1 MMYHW
6 RNPVK
11 FRSHVPKKRCK
22 MRGSRIYI
30 QDIPLKSPASPTR
43 KQGAESGRSRFL
55 SRFAPRSE
63 EHTSELQSLMRISYA
78 VFCLKKNKKQTQ
90 SHTTNTHLHTHHTH
104 KHEHWIYNHSN
115 HSTTRKII
123 TDSTLKKTH

>member
-1 MMYHW
+1 MMYHC

-11 FRSHVPKKRCK
+11 FRSHLPKKRCK

-55 SRFAPRSE
+55 RRFAPFRRA
-63 EHTSELQSLMRISYA
+63 LFQSGIKLAGLSQARAGGGMLIGRAAWRARVCDHVWIA
-78 VFCLKKNKKQTQ
+78 VMSGALKKKEKGT
-90 SHTTNTHLHTHHTH
+90 
-104 KHEHWIYNHSN
+104 
-115 HSTTRKII
+115 
-123 TDSTLKKTH
+123 